1 MPFFTKK
8 LVGLIFAL
16 FLFSVFSSSSDSDFR
31 KEYQTRRL
39 AYLQRINDGVT
50 LLFNKSHQDLE
61 EYIPDKNF
69 YYLTGCLEPE
79 AVLLLIPGS
88 VDWPETL
95 FLVNRDL
102 SQERWTGPRMSPG
115 QESALLLGIQRVMSL
130 DSFQTE
136 LTKLLLPASKI
147 YTNLFRRSCKNPL
160 VQCYFEPL
168 SQLKRWLPLAKILDA
183 APEVAFLRMKK
194 SSFELE
200 KIIQAIKITMDG
212 HRQAIRE
219 IRPGQFEY
227 QVEAIIEHQFLS
239 QGAIRP
245 AFPSIVASGVNST
258 ILHYSKNNRRMRS
271 GELLVIDVGAEYD
284 GYSAD
289 LTRTYPVNGRFTNR
303 QKEIYNI
310 VLEAQKASLKQ
321 VRPGVKYNKSSPI
334 HQAAFEYI
342 NSHGWDQR
350 GRRLGRYFIHGTSHH
365 LGLDVHDPVSD
376 SERPLEAGMVITIEP
391 GIYIPEENLG
401 VRIEDDV
408 LVTDKGYQLL
418 SETLPRSST
427 AIELMMAATKKK
439 PLMTK
444 RPRKEILDKAKP
456 VGLKD

>member
-1 MPFFTKK
+1 MPPFPQK
-8 LVGLIFAL
+8 LVGRIFAL
-16 FLFSVFSSSSDSDFR
+16 LLFSVSSSFSDSHLR
-31 KEYQTRRL
+31 KEYRTRRL

-61 EYIPDKNF
+61 EYVPDKNF
-69 YYLTGCLEPE
+69 YYLTGCMEPG

-88 VDWPETL
+88 INCPETL
-95 FLVNRDL
+95 FLANRNL
-102 SQERWTGPRMSPG
+102 REERWTGPRMSPG

-136 LTKLLLPASKI
+136 LTKLVRPTSKI
-147 YTNLFRRSCKNPL
+147 YTNLFRRSCKNSPVECCLDPL
-160 VQCYFEPL
+160 T
-168 SQLKRWLPLAKILDA
+168 QLKRWLPVAKILDA
-183 APEVAFLRMKK
+183 VPEVAFLRMKK

-200 KIIQAIKITMDG
+200 KIIQAIEITMNG
-212 HRQAIRE
+212 HRQAIRG
-219 IRPGQFEY
+219 IRPGHFEY
-227 QVEAIIEHQFLS
+227 QVEAIIEHQFRS
-239 QGAIRP
+239 RGATRP
-245 AFPSIVASGVNST
+245 AFPSIVASGLNST

-310 VLEAQKASLKQ
+310 VLEAQKVSLKQ
-321 VRPGVKYNKSSPI
+321 VRPGVKYNKNSPI
-334 HQAAFEYI
+334 HKAAFEYI

-350 GRRLGRYFIHGTSHH
+350 GRRLGRYFIHGISHH
-365 LGLDVHDPVSD
+365 LGLEVHDPVSD
-376 SERPLEAGMVITIEP
+376 AGRPLEAGMVITIEP

-408 LVTDKGYQLL
+408 LVTNKGYQLL
-418 SETLPRSST
+418 SEALPKTSIE
-427 AIELMMAATKKK
+427 IELMMAGSKKK
-439 PLMTK
+439 PPMTK
-444 RPRKEILDKAKP
+444 RPRKGALDKATP
-456 VGLKD
+456 VWLKE

>member
-1 MPFFTKK
+1 MPSFPKN
-8 LVGLIFAL
+8 LVSLIFAL
-16 FLFSVFSSSSDSDFR
+16 LLFSVFPSSANSDFK

-69 YYLTGCLEPE
+69 YYLTGCLEPG

-102 SQERWTGPRMSPG
+102 RQERWTGPRMSPG

-136 LTKLLLPASKI
+136 LKKLVLPTSKI
-147 YTNLFRRSCKNPL
+147 YTNLFKRSSKNSL
-160 VQCYFEPL
+160 VQYYFEPL
-168 SQLKRWLPLAKILDA
+168 SQLKQWLPLAKILDA

-200 KIIQAIKITMDG
+200 KILQAVKITIEG
-212 HRQAIRE
+212 HQQAIRE
-219 IRPGQFEY
+219 IGPGQFEY
-227 QVEAIIEHQFLS
+227 QVEAIIEHQFRS
-239 QGAIRP
+239 RGAIRP
-245 AFPSIVASGVNST
+245 AFPSIVASGFNST

-289 LTRTYPVNGRFTNR
+289 LSRTYPVNGRFTNR

-310 VLEAQKASLKQ
+310 VLEAQKAALKQ
-321 VRPGVKYNKSSPI
+321 VRPGVKYDKSSPI
-334 HQAAFEYI
+334 HRAAFEYI

-365 LGLDVHDPVSD
+365 LGLEVHDPVSD
-376 SERPLEAGMVITIEP
+376 SDRPLEAGMVITIEP

-408 LVTDKGYQLL
+408 LVTDQGYQLL
-418 SETLPRSST
+418 SEALPRSSA

-439 PLMTK
+439 PLITK
-444 RPRKEILDKAKP
+444 RLHKEISDKAPP
-456 VGLKD
+456 VWMKD